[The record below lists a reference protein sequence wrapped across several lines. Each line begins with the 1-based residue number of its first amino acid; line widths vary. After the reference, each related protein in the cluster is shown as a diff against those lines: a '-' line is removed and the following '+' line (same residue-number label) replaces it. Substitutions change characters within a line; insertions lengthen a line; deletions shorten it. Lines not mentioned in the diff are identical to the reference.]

1 MKQPSRSTAP
11 SQEAGEL
18 PKPSTVAEKLAASV
32 LPLAR
37 EHNDVP
43 ALRARIARLEAE
55 LENRAHEDAP
65 ENLTVED
72 LIHAPHGSDLRAVV
86 VGMGAEDSSPLD
98 FLADIA
104 RDIEAETW
112 VMVALAESGRT
123 DEEDYQRFVFATNRR
138 AGALRLLLEN
148 EAHRFRAARLA
159 ARAVAS

>member
-1 MKQPSRSTAP
+1 MSARKAGESAP
-11 SQEAGEL
+11 SQIE
-18 PKPSTVAEKLAASV
+18 ASV

-55 LENRAHEDAP
+55 LENRAP

-86 VGMGAEDSSPLD
+86 VAMGSEDSSPLD

-104 RDIEAETW
+104 RDIEADTW
-112 VMVALAESGRT
+112 ALVVLGESGRT

-138 AGALRLLLEN
+138 AGSLRLLLDS
-148 EAHRFRAARLA
+148 EAKRFRAARA
-159 ARAVAS
+159 AGRAVAS